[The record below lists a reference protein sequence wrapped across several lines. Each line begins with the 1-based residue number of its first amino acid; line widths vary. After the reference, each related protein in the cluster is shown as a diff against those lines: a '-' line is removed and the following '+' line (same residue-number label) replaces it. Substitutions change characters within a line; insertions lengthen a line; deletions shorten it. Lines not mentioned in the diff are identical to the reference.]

1 MKKLIIICGAA
12 LAMLGATSCGDD
24 FLSVDPSSKLPVDGY
39 YNSESRIMESV
50 VAAYQPLQWYDY
62 YKGWAPLCL
71 VYDSMSDDVYVG
83 GGNTTDQSQIHLI
96 SQYLCDPINNIGG
109 AWSASY
115 TGINRCNLIIDY
127 VEKAE
132 VSETDRQKFIA
143 EARVLRA
150 WYYSVLWKLWGN
162 VAYYDVNL
170 TYPYIAEQKT
180 AKEIYDLIEADL
192 AEVLDS
198 NLLPMKEDAK
208 WSGRATQAMASM
220 LYAEYVMYQK
230 DESKYNKALGY
241 MKAIITSGKYSLQPF
256 ENLWEAEHEW
266 NDETIFDI
274 NYISK
279 GGKRNWGYDTATDTD
294 EATLTGGTVLP
305 AMIGIDKLSG
315 SPDYTSGGWGFEPV
329 AKEAYDA
336 YESGDKRRD
345 IGILNMEKYIAD
357 NAAKGITV
365 DYGGRYQNTGF
376 FLRKYLGRI
385 GGNTGAIGSADLN
398 WDNNL
403 RIYRYAETLLNAAE
417 LALRTGDGSAQSYLD
432 QIRSR
437 AGVASIPA
445 TLDNI
450 LLERRREFVG
460 EGKRY
465 FDLVRFDK
473 AAEVLKPKGGKVLDK
488 KGGNYVVDGIPER
501 IQWSENKKYLP
512 IPQSEIEAAQG
523 TLTQNPY

>member
-1 MKKLIIICGAA
+1 
-12 LAMLGATSCGDD
+12 
-24 FLSVDPSSKLPVDGY
+24 
-39 YNSESRIMESV
+39 MESV
-50 VAAYQPLQWYDY
+50 VAAYDPLQWYDY
-62 YKGWAPLCL
+62 FGGWAPLAL

-83 GGNTTDQSQIHLI
+83 GGSTSDQGEIHLI
-96 SQYLCDPINNIGG
+96 SQYLSDPIKSIGG
-109 AWSASY
+109 AWTASY
-115 TGINRCNLIIDY
+115 SGINRSNLVIANAEKIDMP
-127 VEKAE
+127 EADKK
-132 VSETDRQKFIA
+132 KFIA

-162 VAYYDVNL
+162 VPYYDVNL
-170 TYPYIAEQKT
+170 TFPYIAEQKT
-180 AKEIYDLIEADL
+180 ASEVYNLVEAEL
-192 AEVLDS
+192 ADVLDS
-198 NLLPMKEDAK
+198 KVLPMKQPADWA
-208 WSGRATQAMASM
+208 GRVTQAMASM

-230 DESKYNKALGY
+230 DETKYAKALGY
-241 MKAIITSGKYSLQPF
+241 MKEIVSSGQYSLQPF
-256 ENLWEAEHEW
+256 TNLWETSYEW
-266 NDETIFDI
+266 NDETIFDV
-274 NYISK
+274 NYIAK
-279 GGKRNWGYDTATDTD
+279 GGKRAWDKA
-294 EATLTGGTVLP
+294 EATGGTVLP
-305 AMIGIDKLSG
+305 AMIGIDGLSG
-315 SPDYTSGGWGFEPV
+315 SPDYVGGWGFEPV

-336 YESGDKRRD
+336 YEEGDLRRD
-345 IGILNMEKYIAD
+345 IGILNMDKYIAD

-365 DYGGRYQNTGF
+365 SYGGRYQNTGL

-385 GGNTGAIGSADLN
+385 GGNEGSIGSADLN

-403 RIYRYAETLLNAAE
+403 RIYRYAETLLNATE

-488 KGGNYVVDGIPER
+488 KGGEYVKDGIPER
-501 IQWSENKKYLP
+501 VQWNENKKYLP